1 MKVPLAFAP
10 LLILGG
16 FGLAQTVVMKKTDRQ
31 VFVSAQTLAVSCQAT
46 KDAVGRDYM
55 LDPGKAYKLT
65 TSDMAAVG
73 RCTGYIEGV
82 ADEFRERVGS
92 HYQSVPAGRGEMPIL
107 IEVFLKRMAE
117 HPEEADFAAST
128 VLHEADNDVLH
139 SCSDCGLGMIV
150 RPDAAPR

>member
-92 HYQSVPAGRGEMPIL
+92 HFNLSQQGEA
-107 IEVFLKRMAE
+107 R
-117 HPEEADFAAST
+117 
-128 VLHEADNDVLH
+128 
-139 SCSDCGLGMIV
+139 CQY
-150 RPDAAPR
+150 